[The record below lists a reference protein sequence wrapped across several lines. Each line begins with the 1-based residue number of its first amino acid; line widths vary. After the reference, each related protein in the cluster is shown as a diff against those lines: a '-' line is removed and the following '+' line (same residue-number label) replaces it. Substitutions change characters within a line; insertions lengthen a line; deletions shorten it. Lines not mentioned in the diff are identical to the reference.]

1 MNKVISVK
9 TTTHNNGCE
18 EVVKD
23 GHVVGEVRD
32 VDVTAEEEERGSTDG
47 RYTTQL
53 ADEQHKVRHLVQ
65 HDNPVH
71 QNTHMVIYKCIY
83 M

>member
-1 MNKVISVK
+1 MNKVTRVK
-9 TTTHNNGCE
+9 TTTHNYGCE

-32 VDVTAEEEERGSTDG
+32 VDVTAEEEERGGTDG

-53 ADEQHKVRHLVQ
+53 ADEQHEVGHLVQ
-65 HDNPVH
+65 HDNPAH
-71 QNTHMVIYKCIY
+71 QNPRIVMYKY
-83 M
+83 VM